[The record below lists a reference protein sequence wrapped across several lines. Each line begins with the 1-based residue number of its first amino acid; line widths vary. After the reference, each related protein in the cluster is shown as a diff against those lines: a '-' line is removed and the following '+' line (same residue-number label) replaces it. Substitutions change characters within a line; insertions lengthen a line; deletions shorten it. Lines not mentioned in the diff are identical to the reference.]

1 MKEREQ
7 HRDSEA
13 IREKLD
19 GALIVKKKLVKKGKN
34 AGDVFGERKKQDT
47 KGKAGARTSE
57 KLFLVGRGATTNQWA
72 ETTNVRSHQRRNST
86 GKGQD
91 RETLA
96 PRSL

>member
-47 KGKAGARTSE
+47 KE
-57 KLFLVGRGATTNQWA
+57 
-72 ETTNVRSHQRRNST
+72 RRA
-86 GKGQD
+86 
-91 RETLA
+91 LA
-96 PRSL
+96 PARNFFW